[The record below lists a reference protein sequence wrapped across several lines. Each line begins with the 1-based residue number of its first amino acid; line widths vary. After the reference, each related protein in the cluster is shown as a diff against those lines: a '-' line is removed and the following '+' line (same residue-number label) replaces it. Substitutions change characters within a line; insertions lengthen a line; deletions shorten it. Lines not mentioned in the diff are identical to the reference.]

1 MNDEMN
7 NNDMLIKLIDWLEK
21 KNFQNALNVN
31 FEELDA
37 ELYLTEGFSKQN
49 IDAAA
54 KAANLEVSIK
64 GNASVRLLKNAVEE
78 L

>member
-7 NNDMLIKLIDWLEK
+7 NNDMLIRLIDWLEK
-21 KNFQNALNVN
+21 KYFQNALNVN
-31 FEELDA
+31 FEELDS
-37 ELYLTEGFSKQN
+37 ELCLKEGFTKEQ

-64 GNASVRLLKNAVEE
+64 GNTSARLLKHSEE
-78 L
+78 Q